1 MYNEYQTYRVKKLLE
16 SDFKKQYDLIPIE
29 YKQNYYFEHFI
40 FNLADIYYRIIFSEE
55 EGYKSNENF
64 PLEFKTNEKTTY
76 VDTSCY
82 GEDVTDKRIMEVDLT
97 ENGTLHFKW
106 TQAFVAK
113 DLDKRAYNSYEDDL
127 ISELTMK
134 QDEDKQNVFVKY
146 RIQSVHNNEELESTL
161 YSMFDNTINEIC
173 RVSEGFN
180 KTTNQTL
187 YHEEFIPVGN
197 IEKEVLQKFKKEAE
211 QKKIQVIGLFGGEAF
226 IQERKYQQ
234 DIKEVY
240 VAKCISDGITRYALC
255 WKPECYVDN
264 ALNASFQSISK
275 FMGPYYNLSETLDA
289 NETPWLIEISEEEYN
304 YFINNK
310 KNDIDVK
317 KLLK

>member
-1 MYNEYQTYRVKKLLE
+1 MYNEYQAYKVKKMLE
-16 SDFKKQYDLIPIE
+16 SDFKKQYDLIPNE

-40 FNLADIYYRIIFSEE
+40 FNLAEIYYRIIISEE
-55 EGYKSNENF
+55 MGYKSSEKC
-64 PLEFKTNEKTTY
+64 PLKFKTNEKTTY
-76 VDTSCY
+76 VDTSSY
-82 GEDVTDKRIMEVDLT
+82 SKDVTDKRIMEVDLT

-113 DLDKRAYNSYEDDL
+113 DLDKRDYNSYEDDL

-134 QDEDKQNVFVKY
+134 LSDNKQNVFVKY
-146 RIQSVHNNEELESTL
+146 TIQSVHNNEELESTL

-180 KTTNQTL
+180 KTTNQSL
-187 YHEEFIPVGN
+187 YHEEFIPIGN
-197 IEKEVLQKFKKEAE
+197 VKKGDLEKFKNIAE
-211 QKKIQVIGLFGGEAF
+211 SKNIQVIGLFGGEAF

-240 VAKCISDGITRYALC
+240 VAKCVIGGITRYALC
-255 WKPECYVDN
+255 WKPECYVDKS
-264 ALNASFQSISK
+264 LNASFQSISK
-275 FMGPYYNLSETLDA
+275 FMGPYTNLFTTLDD

-310 KNDIDVK
+310 NNDIDVK